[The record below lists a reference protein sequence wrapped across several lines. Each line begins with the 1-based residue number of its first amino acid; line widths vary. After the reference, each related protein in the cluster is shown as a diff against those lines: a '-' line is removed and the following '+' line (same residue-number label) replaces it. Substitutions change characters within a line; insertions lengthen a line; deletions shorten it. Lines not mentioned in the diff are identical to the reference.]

1 MCLSVETLETR
12 KLQLAKWCHFFW
24 CDFPCVHRQKCEGWD
39 CPVKG
44 MAQPPVV
51 HYALRSWFLRWKSTW
66 AQWEF
71 QDPKM
76 EVLYHILG
84 HMNCGD
90 IPWNLGLMVGTSNL
104 GSWNG
109 HWSATP
115 PNNFNALLYGCISI
129 RPSAAWIL
137 VASRARGT
145 WNGWAFS
152 QFPTPTENARRSV
165 AKAGSGVKMVMEVEV
180 IRIYIYTLLNI
191 IYIYLCVKWTSCC
204 VVQLIKTDD
213 VIQVLC
219 HPVEAIVQKCPT
231 YRLLSLKFGLLQR

>member
-1 MCLSVETLETR
+1 MSL
-12 KLQLAKWCHFFW
+12 FW

-51 HYALRSWFLRWKSTW
+51 HYALRSWFRRWKSTS

-90 IPWNLGLMVGTSNL
+90 IPWSLGLMVGTSNL

-115 PNNFNALLYGCISI
+115 PIISM
-129 RPSAAWIL
+129 PFCM
-137 VASRARGT
+137 VASPSGHLQPEFWSLPGHAERSAGLSS
-145 WNGWAFS
+145 S
-152 QFPTPTENARRSV
+152 QLRQ
-165 AKAGSGVKMVMEVEV
+165 KMPGA
-180 IRIYIYTLLNI
+180 
-191 IYIYLCVKWTSCC
+191 
-204 VVQLIKTDD
+204 QLRK
-213 VIQVLC
+213 QG
-219 HPVEAIVQKCPT
+219 AA
-231 YRLLSLKFGLLQR
+231 